1 MTRTRIL
8 VSITV
13 GLAVSA
19 AWLAGI
25 AVANGQHDHEHPPI
39 PPAYANAHIPTHVWT
54 DPMMLAKG
62 KEIFTAKC
70 ALCHGERG
78 DGRGVRREGLPRSLR
93 DFTSAAW
100 RGSTS
105 PRRVYYAIREGVPS
119 TPMPNWKALSE
130 QDAWDMTA
138 YVLSISER
146 P

>member
-1 MTRTRIL
+1 MSL
-8 VSITV
+8 VS
-13 GLAVSA
+13 LACADSDGELPREYRRMVVPEER
-19 AWLAGI
+19 LASVDAKARGEKLFL
-25 AVANGQHDHEHPPI
+25 QH
-39 PPAYANAHIPTHVWT
+39 
-54 DPMMLAKG
+54 
-62 KEIFTAKC
+62 C

-78 DGRGVRREGLPRSLR
+78 DGRGVRREGLTRSPR

>member
-1 MTRTRIL
+1 MKRLFAGGLLMSL
-8 VSITV
+8 VSLACADSDGELPREYRRMTV
-13 GLAVSA
+13 PEERLASIDA
-19 AWLAGI
+19 KARGEKLFL
-25 AVANGQHDHEHPPI
+25 QH
-39 PPAYANAHIPTHVWT
+39 
-54 DPMMLAKG
+54 
-62 KEIFTAKC
+62 C

-78 DGRGVRREGLPRSLR
+78 DGRGVRREGLTRSPR

-100 RGSTS
+100 RRSVS
-105 PRRVYYAIREGVPS
+105 PRRVYYVIREGVPS